1 MLYPLKTNF
10 FNMKKST
17 LFAISALFAGSL
29 FAQTGTT
36 PVAIGEDIINTKDA
50 DEMPLYLYSECNK
63 KTDYETQKRCADF
76 KLLETVYKNVQYPS
90 EAREKGLQ
98 GDAVVTFVVEK
109 DGTMSDLRIISQPG
123 GGIGEEA
130 LRVMQRIQSKGVAWK
145 PGKKAGVPVRV
156 QFSMP
161 VRFKME

>member
-1 MLYPLKTNF
+1 MIAEKQT
-10 FNMKKST
+10 KRT
-17 LFAISALFAGSL
+17 LRYHLSNNTDAGSL
-29 FAQTGTT
+29 FAQTGTK
-36 PVAIGEDIINTKDA
+36 PVAIEEDIINAKDA
-50 DEMPLYLYSECNK
+50 DEMPLYLHSECNK
-63 KTDYETQKRCADF
+63 QSDYETRKRCADQ
-76 KLLETVYKNVQYPS
+76 KMLEYVYKYVQYPS
-90 EAREKGLQ
+90 EARQKGLQ

-145 PGKKAGVPVRV
+145 PGQKAGVPVRV
-156 QFSMP
+156 QFSVP